1 MKPMLV
7 DTWADPVE
15 VRRAYGYELDSEKN
29 SYDADCLVLAVA
41 HEGYRNRSLKE
52 WDSFFKTGPNAEKVI
67 IDIKGILNNAE
78 VTEAG
83 YRYWRL

>member
-1 MKPMLV
+1 M
-7 DTWADPVE
+7 
-15 VRRAYGYELDSEKN
+15 
-29 SYDADCLVLAVA
+29 A
-41 HEGYRNRSLKE
+41 HEGYKNRSLKE
-52 WDSFFKTGPNAEKVI
+52 WDSFFKAGANEEKVI